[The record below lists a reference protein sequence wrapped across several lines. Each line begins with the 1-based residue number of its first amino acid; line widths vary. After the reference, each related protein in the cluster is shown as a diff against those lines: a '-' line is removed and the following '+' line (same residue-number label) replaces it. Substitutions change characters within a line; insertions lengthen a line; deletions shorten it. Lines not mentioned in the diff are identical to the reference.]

1 MVQPAAHSGAG
12 MTFSMAGFALER
24 DAEVQS
30 RQKMMNDTWRDMC
43 INGLLK
49 QEKVFKY
56 FSAERR
62 ARRTLHLRG

>member
-1 MVQPAAHSGAG
+1 
-12 MTFSMAGFALER
+12 MAGFALER
-24 DAEVQS
+24 DAEVQI
-30 RQKMMNDTWRDMC
+30 RQKMMNDTWRDIC